1 MTTQPLKETPEEM
14 EKRLRAKIKAEQPED
29 APPSLDPSSTK
40 VKKADGGMMFYA
52 KMVIVAFIISFLV
65 VTFVATSPLNAQL
78 KIVNTTAN
86 SALTNANTAIDNA
99 KKAQA
104 SVDSVN
110 ASMNAVQGSLQTANA
125 DTTSKISAINGQIS
139 ALQNSIATINN
150 QLKGYATT
158 SQLSGFI
165 SSDQLSTANSTIAA
179 LQGTIKTLQTQLAT
193 DEADIAAN
201 QVAIKALQTMT
212 TPTTTPTTAPVSNKV
227 TAVIVPNTF
236 GGGQTMPF
244 AALPNSTSTPN
255 TEAGNFNFTITNSTG
270 ATANNIQMAVILEVL
285 AGNGSTNS
293 LVDLTNVSYAAT
305 VAINLNGY
313 ITSWSQQS
321 TGQIGVLGFTNVIPS
336 GLLANLGTISQVPGT
351 SAPYT
356 VTVTITIV
364 PTSTTTPV
372 PSFTIVPMVKV
383 VSYQ

>member
-1 MTTQPLKETPEEM
+1 MTTPPLKETPEEM
-14 EKRLRAKIKAEQPED
+14 EKRVRAKIKAEQPED
-29 APPSLDPSSTK
+29 VPPSLDPSSTK
-40 VKKADGGMMFYA
+40 VKKADGGMGGMMFYV
-52 KMVIVAFIISFLV
+52 KMAIVAFIISFLV

-78 KIVNTTAN
+78 KTVNTTAT
-86 SALTNANTAIDNA
+86 SALASANTAIDNA

-110 ASMNAVQGSLQTANA
+110 ASISAVQTSLQTASA

-165 SSDQLSTANSTIAA
+165 SGDQLSAANSTIAA
-179 LQGTIKTLQTQLAT
+179 LQTTIKTLQAQLAT
-193 DEADIAAN
+193 DEANITAN
-201 QVAIKALQTMT
+201 QAAIKALQTTT
-212 TPTTTPTTAPVSNKV
+212 TPTTTPTSNKV

-236 GGGQTMPF
+236 GGGQTISF
-244 AALPNSTSTPN
+244 ASLPNSTSTPN
-255 TEAGNFNFTITNSTG
+255 TESGNFNFMITNNTSVTV
-270 ATANNIQMAVILEVL
+270 NNIQMAVILEVL

-313 ITSWSQQS
+313 ITSWTQQS

-336 GLLANLGTISQVPGT
+336 GLLANLGTISQTPGT

-356 VTVTITIV
+356 VTVTITIA